1 MGCWI
6 NQSLHTYK
14 YLRHKIN
21 DTSANASFSQAN
33 IHSIMD
39 AEPQVESLMQ
49 LLNDALKELD
59 HLDTRLTGYDT
70 LLRVSSWE
78 LIPSSCIQ
86 HGWNLTLLLFC
97 QHDNVNYSVNA
108 IAMIGPLVSMAY
120 TTNFVSST
128 LFKVYMTWNFLL
140 AYSKEMKNGIYFIVT
155 AFFVAELFKVLVY
168 AN

>member
-1 MGCWI
+1 MSEPKYFWPDNLTGASREIICSPDMGCWI

-21 DTSANASFSQAN
+21 DISANSSFSQAN

-120 TTNFVSST
+120 TT
-128 LFKVYMTWNFLL
+128 LL
-140 AYSKEMKNGIYFIVT
+140 VAPCLKCMWHEMFY
-155 AFFVAELFKVLVY
+155 
-168 AN
+168 